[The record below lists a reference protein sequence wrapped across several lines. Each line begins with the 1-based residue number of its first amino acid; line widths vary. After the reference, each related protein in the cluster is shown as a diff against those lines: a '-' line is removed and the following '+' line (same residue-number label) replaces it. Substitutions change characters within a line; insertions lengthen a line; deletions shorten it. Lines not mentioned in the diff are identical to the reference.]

1 MTDTSAHICPLCHTV
16 FNFEVSYLKGRLKAY
31 EKMLKNTTDFSNR
44 QTEFEN
50 EITQIKKQIT
60 ELENNHE

>member
-1 MTDTSAHICPLCHTV
+1 MTDATTHICPLCHAV

-31 EKMLKNTTDFSNR
+31 EKMLKDTMDFPNR
-44 QTEFEN
+44 QTKFEN
-50 EITQIKKQIT
+50 EITQIKKQIA